1 MRTAVLSLVVVAIL
15 AHAAA
20 AVAGEARVP
29 PRPGLVFG
37 WYDPATDR
45 FLPESAPSA
54 VADTLAPAAGRVHG
68 TLVVEVTV
76 DLVSKVPA
84 DEEISVFVDGRVGND
99 ATATGRSYN
108 DYRTEGAAR
117 RVGATAS
124 YTAALPYGFRA
135 ADEKTMLTVW
145 VDASTAV
152 GTARPRTSQM
162 LRVPLPRAGGR
173 LVIPVRLAL

>member
-1 MRTAVLSLVVVAIL
+1 MRTAVLSLAFVTIL

-54 VADTLAPAAGRVHG
+54 VADTSGPAAGRVRG

-84 DEEISVFVDGRVGND
+84 GEEISVWVDARVGDD
-99 ATATGRSYN
+99 AAPTGRS
-108 DYRTEGAAR
+108 
-117 RVGATAS
+117 
-124 YTAALPYGFRA
+124 
-135 ADEKTMLTVW
+135 
-145 VDASTAV
+145 
-152 GTARPRTSQM
+152 
-162 LRVPLPRAGGR
+162 
-173 LVIPVRLAL
+173 